1 MTIDKFQAALRNAKT
16 PQEVYDAI
24 VAQEAAL

>member
-1 MTIDKFQAALRNAKT
+1 MTIDKFQLALRAAKT
-16 PQEVYDAI
+16 AQEVFDAI